1 VGVCRAVGQRLGLR
15 GVHCGVC
22 ERESV
27 CVCVCA
33 CGSVR
38 VVVEVYGAVC
48 RVAWRSGG
56 GRQKTKA
63 DRSDKRE
70 KRVVGARENMGD
82 CWLGN
87 G

>member
-15 GVHCGVC
+15 GVHSG
-22 ERESV
+22 
-27 CVCVCA
+27 VCA

-48 RVAWRSGG
+48 RVDWRSGG